1 MSLEYR
7 CRINEMVQREMDV
20 IKFKHD
26 IETITN
32 ERDIF
37 KEKFSTVNED
47 KARLELDLNSTTHT
61 VDTLNTQLQQ
71 VKSRQDIDESHS
83 LSISL
88 QIQQTIKNR
97 LLKYDLENKQLNDQL
112 TSLKQRYEID
122 MHTKR
127 TDEEKQHI
135 HVQLLNE
142 QINEYLNNLQ
152 ILEIQNDQLIKEK
165 FNLQNQI
172 QDQRI
177 EYDKIRSELE
187 ANNKHLKLTLNTIQ
201 QREQMET
208 TAKFQDIEQENKR
221 LQDRMGDMMQQIS
234 QLQVSLSVYTEKKNF
249 VLRNL
254 FLIQKRFRYLQRI
267 RNSFLVSYNTIQIFK
282 NVSWM
287 LVKSF

>member
-1 MSLEYR
+1 
-7 CRINEMVQREMDV
+7 MVQREMDV